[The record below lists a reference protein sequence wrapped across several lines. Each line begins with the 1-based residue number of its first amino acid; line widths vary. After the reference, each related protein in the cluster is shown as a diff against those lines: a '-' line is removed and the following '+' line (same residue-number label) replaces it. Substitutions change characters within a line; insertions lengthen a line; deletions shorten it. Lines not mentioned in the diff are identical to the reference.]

1 MTDAL
6 RAAMLAQ
13 IDGELSRRRLELYT
27 PYRKQLEFHALG
39 ASTRERL
46 FMAGNQ
52 LGKSLSGAAEMAVHL
67 TGRYPEWWEG
77 RVFTKPVAA
86 WASGV
91 TGESVRDTVQRLLVG
106 RPGQYGTGFIPADCI
121 VGEPRR
127 AMGVSDL
134 LDSVAVRHSS
144 GGESRLYF
152 KRYEQ
157 GREKWQGETLDIVW
171 FDEEPPSD
179 IYTEGLTRTNATG
192 GMAYMTFT
200 PLLGMSEV
208 VTRFITESS
217 PDRSVTNM
225 TIDDVDHYSDEEKRR
240 IIESYPAHEREARA
254 KGIPTL
260 GSGRIFP
267 IEDSA
272 ISIAPFPVP
281 AHWPRINGLDFGWD
295 HPTAAVQLA
304 WDRDADCIYVHK
316 AHRMREAA
324 PVIHA
329 ATVKAWGA
337 WVPTAWPH
345 DGLQHDKGSG
355 EQLAKQYA
363 ATGLLMLKER
373 ATFDDGSNGVEA
385 GLMDM
390 LERMQTGRFK
400 VFSNLDDWFQE
411 FRMYHRKDG
420 KVVKKVDDLMC
431 LHPDTQ
437 VLTSSG
443 LKKIEELVGT
453 SGEVVSVGGEVV
465 PYLNCR
471 MTRQDAEMVKV
482 VFDDGFE
489 LLCTPDHKLLCTD
502 GSWVQA
508 IDSEGVSIHNAV
520 SSSERHLWTKSGLKA
535 SGSPSLAT
543 TGAVQGSSCMGRYG
557 NHITD
562 QLQKAITFI
571 TLMVTAKTTI
581 FPTLNA
587 SLAASTYPT
596 ITPGTHV
603 GQTLQSKPGLS
614 GVRPKKESPS
624 CLKWVGAIKSSCAR
638 IVSLFANAVQSN
650 SSRGTL
656 EEIASVLGHAKR
668 NIVDTVALTKS
679 NVLASNVGLYLRL
692 KSSGHH
698 YVAPRDAGEKC
709 GFQHLKAKS
718 ISKILRVESAVRSD
732 VYCMEVPSLHAF
744 AIANGVVVHNCA
756 TRYALMMKRKAKV
769 RPMETQ
775 RAAAWVA
782 LDKEVGW

>member
-1 MTDAL
+1 MPAVTATRYLVTAGWDDVPHLDAKTK
-6 RAAMLAQ
+6 R
-13 IDGELSRRRLELYT
+13 EL
-27 PYRKQLEFHALG
+27 
-39 ASTRERL
+39 
-46 FMAGNQ
+46 
-52 LGKSLSGAAEMAVHL
+52 
-67 TGRYPEWWEG
+67 W
-77 RVFTKPVAA
+77 
-86 WASGV
+86 
-91 TGESVRDTVQRLLVG
+91 D
-106 RPGQYGTGFIPADCI
+106 
-121 VGEPRR
+121 
-127 AMGVSDL
+127 
-134 LDSVAVRHSS
+134 
-144 GGESRLYF
+144 
-152 KRYEQ
+152 
-157 GREKWQGETLDIVW
+157 
-171 FDEEPPSD
+171 
-179 IYTEGLTRTNATG
+179 
-192 GMAYMTFT
+192 
-200 PLLGMSEV
+200 
-208 VTRFITESS
+208 SS
-217 PDRSVTNM
+217 P
-225 TIDDVDHYSDEEKRR
+225 
-240 IIESYPAHEREARA
+240 PHEREARA
-254 KGIPTL
+254 KGIPSL

-267 IEDSA
+267 VEEDA
-272 ISIAPFPVP
+272 IKVAPFAMP
-281 AHWPRINGLDFGWD
+281 AHWPRINGIDFGWD

-316 AHRMREAA
+316 AHRMRETT

-363 ATGLLMLKER
+363 SAGLLMLKDR
-373 ATFDDGSNGVEA
+373 ATFEDGSNGVEA
-385 GLMDM
+385 GLMEM

-400 VFSNLDDWFQE
+400 VFSNLDEWFQE
-411 FRMYHRKDG
+411 FRLYHRKDG
-420 KVVKKVDDLMC
+420 KVVKVMDDLMC

-543 TGAVQGSSCMGRYG
+543 TGAVQGSSCIGRYG

-756 TRYALMMKRKAKV
+756 SRYALMMKRKAKT
-769 RPMETQ
+769 RPVDTT
-775 RAAAWVA
+775 RAAAWA
-782 LDKEVGW
+782 PLDKEIGW